1 MKRTLQALIGVAAV
15 VALVACD
22 NTARGAKQDARE
34 NQAKAREEGREAAAK
49 TDDAKDKAKEVG
61 GDVKDAAEKAG
72 SEVAHAAKEAGSAI
86 DAGKQTFDVKAAL
99 MADSTVD
106 ASHID
111 VDTDAATKTVT
122 LKGSVPTAGQKAA
135 AEKIA
140 RSYAAGYTIKNR
152 LTVAKS

>member
-1 MKRTLQALIGVAAV
+1 MKRTLQALIGVVAV

-34 NQAKAREEGREAAAK
+34 NEARAREQGRDAAAK
-49 TDDAKDKAKEVG
+49 GDEAKDKAKDVG
-61 GDVKDAAEKAG
+61 DDVKDAADKAG
-72 SEVAHAAKEAGSAI
+72 SEVADAAKKAGSAI

-122 LKGSVPTAGQKAA
+122 LKGSVPTAAQKAT

-140 RSYAAGYTIKNR
+140 RSHAEGYTVRNR
-152 LTVAKS
+152 LTVARS